1 MSESQSSFAFTHAR
15 TSDPTTS
22 KRAAAK
28 KTCFH
33 CGASMNEYRH
43 SLSKSLAR
51 ALFKVWSKSGGKPIN
66 LKHVGLTRN
75 EWDNFQ
81 KLRYFGLVKQIGSKT
96 GVWQVTQYGEEF
108 LFGEKRVPKTA
119 VTYRGEFVKFE
130 GSGILFSDATGYYY
144 SREHYAQ
151 TSSPRDEGLAE

>member
-1 MSESQSSFAFTHAR
+1 MSDQPNLFDLAEGRRQ
-15 TSDPTTS
+15 
-22 KRAAAK
+22 AK
-28 KTCFH
+28 KTCSH
-33 CGASMNEYRH
+33 CGASMNEHRH

-51 ALFKVWSKSGGKPIN
+51 ALFKVWSKAGGEPIN

-81 KLRYFGLVKQIGSKT
+81 KLRYFGLVKQTGNKT

-119 VTYRGEFVKFE
+119 VSYRGEFVKFE
-130 GSGILFSDATGYYY
+130 GSGILFSEATGYYY

-151 TSSPRDEGLAE
+151 TSSPRDEGYCE